1 MSQNN
6 KENYLFS
13 KKTLN
18 SLSGEKK
25 TDEWLMNLGLREIRI
40 CFDELGR
47 RNSYLRDP
55 NFGENSGYRLTW
67 KNLHTF
73 RSSKSIFCASLSYAL
88 KLPGMLQVIR
98 KHKEEGYASIVGAD
112 SVYTFANSGKYRDL
126 GRRADV
132 NQFFLNG
139 CDLGREGAVPV
150 RDDVTTASP
159 SKSTI
164 SNPALSK
171 TTANPSFS
179 KTTSTNA
186 SISKPTNAYSSSTT
200 TNFGVAAN
208 VGNLAALYPAN
219 QHQLV
224 MENQQKMPMSS
235 AYHSSTYQHM
245 VDSQLTTISQ
255 ANKTHSKN
263 YINIITKKKKIK
275 GNVHQH
281 PSKGNPTVIDLV
293 DSSDDEQKYTLS
305 SKKRKRVKVKEEDE
319 DDSAHLKPINQREN
333 MLLSSLKRMGFR
345 ADEIM
350 PAIRVNDG
358 KANIS
363 KFPISFQVN
372 KLMTWMVTQREEAA
386 EARLM
391 DHARMLSE
399 ESVRECASKQE
410 VEEMN
415 LLTQPTSYLLGDENR
430 NGDTGSG
437 YFSDSFIL
445 NSSNRGRSLLSAF
458 CSGSDDHTKK
468 FIIKI
473 LFLEKKSFKWYGRS
487 NVAAY
492 FSNDLPKLLE
502 DIAKKNSSEV
512 ANMIREI
519 INTIEKAMYSLAE
532 QDTSFGVPKLFVR
545 ATECANEEY
554 GYIKKFGYEN
564 DNEVEIVKCARES
577 KTIQIVD
584 LID

>member
-6 KENYLFS
+6 KENYLIS
-13 KKTLN
+13 KKTLT

-25 TDEWLMNLGLREIRI
+25 TDAWLMNLGLREIRI

-55 NFGENSGYRLTW
+55 NYAENSGYGLTW
-67 KNLHTF
+67 TNLHTF
-73 RSSKSIFCASLSYAL
+73 RSTKSIFCASFSYAL
-88 KLPGMLQVIR
+88 KLPGMLEVMR
-98 KHKEEGYASIVGAD
+98 KHKEEGYASIVGL
-112 SVYTFANSGKYRDL
+112 SVYTFANSGKYREL

-132 NQFFLNG
+132 NKFFLNG
-139 CDLGREGAVPV
+139 CDLGKEGAVPV
-150 RDDVTTASP
+150 REDVTTASP
-159 SKSTI
+159 SKSRI
-164 SNPALSK
+164 SNLPLSK
-171 TTANPSFS
+171 TTANPLLL
-179 KTTSTNA
+179 KITSSNA
-186 SISKPTNAYSSSTT
+186 SISKPTDAYSSVTKSTT
-200 TNFGVAAN
+200 TNFGVSAN
-208 VGNLAALYPAN
+208 VGNHPFN
-219 QHQLV
+219 QHQV
-224 MENQQKMPMSS
+224 EMESQQKMPMLS
-235 AYHSSTYQHM
+235 AYHSSAYQHM

-255 ANKTHSKN
+255 VNTTRSNN
-263 YINIITKKKKIK
+263 YLNTITKKKKIK
-275 GNVHQH
+275 GIAQHH
-281 PSKGNPTVIDLV
+281 PSKSNPTVIDLV
-293 DSSDDEQKYTLS
+293 DSSDDEQQNIL

-319 DDSAHLKPINQREN
+319 DDSAHLKPINHREN
-333 MLLSSLKRMGFR
+333 ILLSSLKRMGFR

-363 KFPISFQVN
+363 QFPISFQVN

-399 ESVRECASKQE
+399 ESARECASKQE
-410 VEEMN
+410 VEEMK
-415 LLTQPTSYLLGDENR
+415 LLTQPISYLLGDENR
-430 NGDTGSG
+430 NGGTRSG
-437 YFSDSFIL
+437 YFSDSFLL
-445 NSSNRGRSLLSAF
+445 NSSKRGRSLLSGF
-458 CSGSDDHTKK
+458 CSGKDDHTKK
-468 FIIKI
+468 LIIKI

-512 ANMIREI
+512 AKSIREI

-545 ATECANEEY
+545 ATECANEEH
-554 GYIKKFGYEN
+554 GSLKKFGYED